1 MIYPPSLVYAKM
13 DGKKGPIYDILPPSL
28 EKIKKTDR
36 RRSQGEA
43 KELPRNELALG
54 PPQRGAQPLKMG
66 PTPREGAKQMK
77 QHTEETKQHT
87 EETKQHTEQTKQHT
101 EQTKQHTEQTKQ
113 HTKHTGHTEQTERA
127 ANHVAQKY
135 SNVILSS
142 DEISAIISSNAHF
155 KTLVESEKVSS
166 FMGDYLEN
174 PLVAI
179 KKHGKDETIA
189 QFLDCLFRY
198 MTQKS
203 RSIHLANL
211 PDNFTIP
218 RR

>member
-1 MIYPPSLVYAKM
+1 M

-87 EETKQHTEQTKQHT
+87 EQTKQHTEQTKQHT

>member
-1 MIYPPSLVYAKM
+1 
-13 DGKKGPIYDILPPSL
+13 
-28 EKIKKTDR
+28 
-36 RRSQGEA
+36 
-43 KELPRNELALG
+43 
-54 PPQRGAQPLKMG
+54 MG

-87 EETKQHTEQTKQHT
+87 EETKQHTEQTKQHTEQTKQHT

>member
-1 MIYPPSLVYAKM
+1 M

-87 EETKQHTEQTKQHT
+87 EETKQHTEQTKQHTEQTKQHT